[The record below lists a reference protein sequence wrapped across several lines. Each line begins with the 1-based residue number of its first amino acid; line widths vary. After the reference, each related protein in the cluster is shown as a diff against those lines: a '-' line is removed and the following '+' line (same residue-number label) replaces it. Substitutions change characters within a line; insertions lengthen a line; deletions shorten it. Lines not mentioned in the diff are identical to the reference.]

1 MLPRSIEY
9 TSLAKQG
16 KQTMVS
22 DVLRFPQLAVVVER
36 MSLTVYS
43 FILINPYT
51 RQIDMKNNL
60 LVLKQLY

>member
-1 MLPRSIEY
+1 
-9 TSLAKQG
+9 
-16 KQTMVS
+16 MVS